1 MWLFHFVFLKAVP
14 MFNCSPSFNLQLT
27 SYTSSPAVQPSPYLP
42 SSGRLQSDLQDR
54 AFSLDGDSDFSI
66 QTLAESLDQ

>member
-1 MWLFHFVFLKAVP
+1 

-42 SSGRLQSDLQDR
+42 SSGRLQVIFRTEHFPLMETQTSQFRHLQRVLISKGSR
-54 AFSLDGDSDFSI
+54 ARQLFS
-66 QTLAESLDQ
+66 